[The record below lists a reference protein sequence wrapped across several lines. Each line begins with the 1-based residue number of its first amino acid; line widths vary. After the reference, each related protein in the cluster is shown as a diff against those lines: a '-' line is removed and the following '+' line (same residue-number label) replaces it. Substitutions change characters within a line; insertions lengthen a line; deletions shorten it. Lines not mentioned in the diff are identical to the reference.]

1 MLRPGS
7 APRASPQTGVP
18 QARWWRRRPARPSAG
33 YQAGTGRAEQ
43 YGQFVV
49 LEVPAVIDAVAE
61 QGQTPRGKMPRPWP
75 DRVTSGPSSAGT
87 ARRRPKSRAKCRA
100 APGCRRRS
108 PGHLWGDGLARR
120 GTRWPGHAQRLTASR
135 ASGRSRPPRGK
146 LAWPRW
152 GASPLTMRCC
162 ASSSWPHCSAFARP
176 CACPA
181 LIAPGSAAW
190 IRSGRCGGRAR
201 AVQGALSANPGD
213 FGIWPR
219 T

>member
-75 DRVTSGPSSAGT
+75 DRVTSGPSSRGPRVAVRNPGRSVGRPLGADAEAPDISGVMGSLAAAHVRVTPECAASRSQRDALGLRVQAGPAMVAST
-87 ARRRPKSRAKCRA
+87 TITVT
-100 APGCRRRS
+100 
-108 PGHLWGDGLARR
+108 LAR
-120 GTRWPGHAQRLTASR
+120 
-135 ASGRSRPPRGK
+135 
-146 LAWPRW
+146 
-152 GASPLTMRCC
+152 
-162 ASSSWPHCSAFARP
+162 SSSWPYCSASRVP
-176 CACPA
+176 
-181 LIAPGSAAW
+181 LRLPGADSTR
-190 IRSGRCGGRAR
+190 ISGVDPLGRCGGTRA
-201 AVQGALSANPGD
+201 GGPGR
-213 FGIWPR
+213 PQR
-219 T
+219 